1 MQVRI
6 LFFRWLPVFF
16 LPICFLLFCGTA
28 QAQIPQTV
36 NFQGFLTDTEDTA
49 VPDGN
54 YTLTFSIWNNENPDA
69 EGAVKLWEEI
79 HASVPVKGGVYSVS
93 LGSLVP
99 FSNPDGDAETADALG
114 FSSPYF
120 LGIRVNGDNFMLSQG
135 KLPAFSSAASAFRSA
150 TSGGRL
156 VTVLKNTEE
165 EAAEHILGED
175 EDVLLVS
182 GNMKIFLPSASP
194 KSGRII
200 TVKKTDGGGSTVS
213 VIPFV
218 QKNEEGEILEK
229 QTVDGAEIIVLGT
242 EGQSLTLVSDAQN
255 WHSLVRQGE
264 GTEIS
269 AGSVNS
275 ESIADGSITASDLA
289 DQSVTSAKLQGLDFS
304 GNKGQI
310 PVSDGNGG
318 FAWSDDKDSLEGLKC
333 VSGQVLKWNEWENRW
348 ICGYDAYGSGSSNTD
363 LLASLHC
370 AEGQVPKRMGNTW
383 VCGDDVDTDTTIP
396 DTDTLGS
403 LTGCNNGQ
411 VAKWNGTAWICGD
424 DVDTDTTIP
433 NTDTLG
439 SLTGCGS
446 GQVAKWDGTAWACAD
461 DTDTKATEV
470 EIDAAVADNGYLT
483 SESDPTVAASVK
495 DGVSFS
501 ELTGG
506 TGIYFSYAP
515 DGTACGADQVL
526 KWDSAN
532 SRWICGDDAT
542 NTDASNITGGTLDD
556 ARLSADVAHLGVAET
571 ISADWI
577 NTANPW
583 EDSEVA
589 DNLTISGGTI
599 TGSTINGTA
608 IGTTTQAAG
617 AFSTLQVGTSA
628 TAGNV
633 LTADA
638 SGNATWQALP
648 GGGDMLKSV
657 YDTDDNGVAD
667 VDFSELT
674 GGTGIYFSYAPDGT
688 ACGADQVLKWDSA
701 NSRWICG
708 DDATNTDASNITG
721 GTLDDARLSADVAH
735 LGVAETISA
744 DWINTANPWEDS
756 EVADNLT
763 ISGGTITGST
773 INGTAIGTTTQAAG
787 AFSTLQVGTSA
798 TAGNVLTADAS
809 GNATWQAAAGG
820 DFTDVNAGTG
830 LAVTAGSAAGPTVTL
845 GLADTAVSA
854 GSYTTAD
861 ITVDA
866 QGRITAA
873 ATGSIDSAEITD
885 GTIVDADI
893 SATAAISNTKISGL
907 GTMSTQ
913 NATAVAVTGGAIDAT
928 AIGTTTQAA
937 GAFSTL
943 QVGTSATAG
952 NVLTADASGN
962 ATWQAVAGGGDMLK
976 SVYDTDNNS
985 KVDSTAIDET
995 DPTVIASVKDG
1006 VDYSEIQNNAG
1017 VYMSYRPNNSAC
1029 TDNQVLKWDNT
1040 NSRWICGDDSGG
1052 SFSPSTVIRRVAA
1065 SAEYNTA
1072 TCNAGEILT
1081 GGGCWA
1087 PPTVTARKGY
1097 PTCGGVLCN
1106 DGDTPDSFTCQLPW
1120 VDTNI
1125 AYAICLVP

>member
-16 LPICFLLFCGTA
+16 LPICFLLFCGTV

-165 EAAEHILGED
+165 EAADHILGED

-289 DQSVTSAKLQGLDFS
+289 DQSVTSAKLQGLDSS

-318 FAWSDDKDSLEGLKC
+318 FAWSDDKDSLEDLKC
-333 VSGQVLKWNEWENRW
+333 ASGQVPKWNEWENRW

-370 AEGQVPKRMGNTW
+370 ADGQVPKRMGNTW

-411 VAKWNGTAWICGD
+411 VAKWNGRAWICGD
-424 DVDTDTTIP
+424 DVDTDTTIPNTDTLGSLTGCGNGQIAKWDGSAWACADDTDTDSDTLGDLAICSSGQVAKWNGSAWVCADDTGTGTDTLGGLSCGNGQIAKWNGSAWICADDTDTTIP

-446 GQVAKWDGTAWACAD
+446 GQVAKWDGSAWICADDTDTTIPDTDTLGSLTGCGNGQIAKWDGSAWICADDTDTTIPNTDTLGSLTGCGSGQVPKWDGTAWACAD
-461 DTDTKATEV
+461 DTDTKATEA
-470 EIDAAVADNGYLT
+470 EIDVAVADNGYLT

-501 ELTGG
+501 ELSGG
-506 TGIYFSYAP
+506 TGIYLSYAP

-526 KWDSAN
+526 KWDNVNNRWVCSNDLN
-532 SRWICGDDAT
+532 ST
-542 NTDASNITGGTLDD
+542 NNDASNITTGTLAD
-556 ARLSADVAHLGVAET
+556 ARLSADVAHLNAAET
-571 ISADWI
+571 IAADWI

-617 AFSTLQVGTSA
+617 TFTDMTANGNTVLGDADTDTVTVKSSVQITSGTPG
-628 TAGNV
+628 AGKV
-633 LTADA
+633 LTSDA

-674 GGTGIYFSYAPDGT
+674 GGTGIY
-688 ACGADQVLKWDSA
+688 
-701 NSRWICG
+701 
-708 DDATNTDASNITG
+708 
-721 GTLDDARLSADVAH
+721 
-735 LGVAETISA
+735 
-744 DWINTANPWEDS
+744 
-756 EVADNLT
+756 
-763 ISGGTITGST
+763 
-773 INGTAIGTTTQAAG
+773 
-787 AFSTLQVGTSA
+787 
-798 TAGNVLTADAS
+798 
-809 GNATWQAAAGG
+809 
-820 DFTDVNAGTG
+820 
-830 LAVTAGSAAGPTVTL
+830 
-845 GLADTAVSA
+845 
-854 GSYTTAD
+854 
-861 ITVDA
+861 
-866 QGRITAA
+866 
-873 ATGSIDSAEITD
+873 
-885 GTIVDADI
+885 
-893 SATAAISNTKISGL
+893 
-907 GTMSTQ
+907 
-913 NATAVAVTGGAIDAT
+913 
-928 AIGTTTQAA
+928 
-937 GAFSTL
+937 
-943 QVGTSATAG
+943 
-952 NVLTADASGN
+952 
-962 ATWQAVAGGGDMLK
+962 
-976 SVYDTDNNS
+976 
-985 KVDSTAIDET
+985 
-995 DPTVIASVKDG
+995 
-1006 VDYSEIQNNAG
+1006 
-1017 VYMSYRPNNSAC
+1017 
-1029 TDNQVLKWDNT
+1029 
-1040 NSRWICGDDSGG
+1040 
-1052 SFSPSTVIRRVAA
+1052 
-1065 SAEYNTA
+1065 
-1072 TCNAGEILT
+1072 
-1081 GGGCWA
+1081 
-1087 PPTVTARKGY
+1087 
-1097 PTCGGVLCN
+1097 
-1106 DGDTPDSFTCQLPW
+1106 
-1120 VDTNI
+1120 
-1125 AYAICLVP
+1125 